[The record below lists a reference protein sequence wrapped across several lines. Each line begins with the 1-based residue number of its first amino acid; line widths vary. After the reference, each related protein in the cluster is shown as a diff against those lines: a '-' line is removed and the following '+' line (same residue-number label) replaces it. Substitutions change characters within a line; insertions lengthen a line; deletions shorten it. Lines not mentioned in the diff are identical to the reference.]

1 MTLREALAAA
11 AARLMAAGVADAPR
25 DARLLLADALGVA
38 PDRIT
43 LALDEPL
50 PETAEARFAGHVNA
64 RAQRQPVSQIL
75 GRREFW
81 GRTFRVTPDVL
92 DPRPE
97 TETLVAMALAGPA
110 PGPWRVLDL
119 GTGSGA
125 ILISLLAGWP
135 LARGVGTDLSAKALE
150 VARANA
156 EALGVAGRASF
167 VRADWA
173 EGVKGPFEL
182 VVSNPPYVAEAEM
195 PGLEP
200 EVRDWEPWGALTPGG
215 DGLEAYRRIAAGL
228 DGLLAPLG
236 RAFFEIGSRQGA
248 AVAGIFA
255 GAGFVASVHP
265 DLGGTDRVIAVTRPD
280 RTD

>member
-1 MTLREALAAA
+1 MSVQAALSQAT
-11 AARLMAAGVADAPR
+11 ARLAAAGVADAPR

-43 LALDEPL
+43 PALAEPL
-50 PETAEARFAGHVNA
+50 PEEAAARFVSHVNA

-81 GRTFRVTPDVL
+81 GRRFRVTPDVL

-97 TETLVAMALAGPA
+97 TETLVALALAGPA
-110 PGPWRVLDL
+110 PWRLLDL
-119 GTGSGA
+119 GTGGGA
-125 ILISLLAGWP
+125 ILVSLLAAWP
-135 LARGVGTDLSAKALE
+135 LARGVGTDVSAEALA
-150 VARANA
+150 VALGNA
-156 EALGVAGRASF
+156 RALGVAGRAEF
-167 VRADWA
+167 LRADWT
-173 EGVKGPFEL
+173 EGVTGPFEL

-200 EVRDWEPWGALTPGG
+200 EVRDWEPRIALTPGG

-236 RAFFEIGSRQGA
+236 RAFFEIGSTQGEAVA
-248 AVAGIFA
+248 AVFA
-255 GAGFVASVHP
+255 AAGFKVAIHP
-265 DLGGTDRVIAVTRPD
+265 DLGGTDRVAAVTRPD